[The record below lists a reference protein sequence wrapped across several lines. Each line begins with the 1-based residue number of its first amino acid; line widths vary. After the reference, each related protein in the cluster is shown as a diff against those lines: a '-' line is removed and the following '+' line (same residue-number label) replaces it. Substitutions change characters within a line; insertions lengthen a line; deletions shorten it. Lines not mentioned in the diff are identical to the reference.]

1 MKFIFIIFLT
11 ILKFEIAFANEKI
24 AFIDL
29 NFIINNSVAG
39 KSIKNYVNNLNKE
52 KINYFKKIESEIKKD
67 ENDLISKKNIIEK
80 KIYNEKVDEI
90 KLRINNY
97 NIERKKFDQNISEKK
112 FRYNNQLLAK
122 INPIISN
129 YVEENSLTIVL
140 PKKMIIIAKKDLDI
154 TKQILE
160 ILNKSLQKINFD
172 E

>member
-1 MKFIFIIFLT
+1 MKMIWFQ
-11 ILKFEIAFANEKI
+11 
-24 AFIDL
+24 
-29 NFIINNSVAG
+29 
-39 KSIKNYVNNLNKE
+39 
-52 KINYFKKIESEIKKD
+52 
-67 ENDLISKKNIIEK
+67 K